1 MDLRELFE
9 GMAKIAFDPKE
20 AEGWDTIIQYDI
32 TGEGG
37 GKFYLNIKDQMCD
50 VFEGE
55 AENYNLKITADIGDW
70 FAISKGEL
78 SGQEAFFS
86 GKLKVE
92 GDMNELFRMQPVFRT
107 RS

>member
-20 AEGWDTIIQYDI
+20 AEGWNTIIQYDI
-32 TGEGG
+32 NGEGG
-37 GKFYLNIKDQMCD
+37 GKFYLKIKDRKCKL
-50 VFEGE
+50 FEGE
-55 AENYNLKITADIGDW
+55 AENYNLKIIADIENW
-70 FAISKGEL
+70 FAISRGEL

-92 GDMNELFRMQPVFRT
+92 GDMNELFRMQSVFRT